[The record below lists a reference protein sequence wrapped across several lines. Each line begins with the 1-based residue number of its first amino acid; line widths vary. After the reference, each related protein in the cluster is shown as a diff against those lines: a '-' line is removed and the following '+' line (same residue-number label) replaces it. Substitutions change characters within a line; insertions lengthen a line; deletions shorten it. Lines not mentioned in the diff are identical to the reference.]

1 LPVDSALPAAA
12 RDGSQGQPTAAS
24 QQPQPTCPPIR
35 IGAGPTIIGEGVTMS
50 ELAEYLAGM
59 PVVNRVVY
67 DRTEVDGRFNF
78 RIRWVPGGPTVDP
91 GAGPDLFGA
100 LQQQLG
106 LRLERGTALVDV
118 IVIDHA
124 EPLTEN

>member
-1 LPVDSALPAAA
+1 M
-12 RDGSQGQPTAAS
+12 
-24 QQPQPTCPPIR
+24 
-35 IGAGPTIIGEGVTMS
+35 IGEGVTMS
-50 ELAEYLAGM
+50 DFAEFLSGF

-67 DRTEVDGRFNF
+67 DRTELEGRFNF
-78 RIRWVPGGPTVDP
+78 SIRWVPGGPSVEP

-106 LRLERGTALVDV
+106 LQLERGAALVDV